1 MIAAT
6 IPEKFARAPFPY
18 FGGKRSVAALV
29 WERLGRPKQYIE
41 PFAGSA
47 AMLLGAPEPASLE
60 VIGDT
65 NFYVANFWRCI
76 KFCPRETYGWQDYPV
91 SHVDLDARHR
101 WLTQPERT
109 SALRA
114 ALADPEWPGDPQIAG
129 WWVWG
134 LCAWIGSGW
143 CERVSKI
150 PHVGNAG
157 QGVQSKIPHVGNAGR
172 GVQSQIPHVGNAGRG
187 VADWFAHLARRLE
200 RVRVIHGAWD
210 RTLNH
215 HYGGA
220 ETAVFLDP
228 PYRAFE
234 GLYQQGSDRPIAD
247 SVAAWA
253 AEHAHLRVALCGHRG
268 DYDLSGW
275 EVVEWS
281 RERNTYGGAGTKD
294 EEAIWFSPA
303 CLRAAAP
310 RQASLFDPSEAA

>member
-1 MIAAT
+1 MT
-6 IPEKFARAPFPY
+6 DTPEKFSRAPFPY
-18 FGGKRSVAALV
+18 FGGKRSVTSLV

-60 VIGDT
+60 VIGDQ

-76 KFCPRETYGWQDYPV
+76 KFRPRETYEWQDYPV

-109 SALRA
+109 AALVA

-134 LCAWIGSGW
+134 LCAWIGSRW
-143 CERVSKI
+143 CERVSQI
-150 PHVGNAG
+150 PHVGAG
-157 QGVQSKIPHVGNAGR
+157 QGVQSQIPHVGAGR
-172 GVQSQIPHVGNAGRG
+172 GVQSQIPRVTAAGRG

-228 PYRAFE
+228 PYRAYE

-247 SVAAWA
+247 DVAAWA
-253 AEHAHLRVALCGHRG
+253 AEHAHLRVAICGHRG
-268 DYDLSGW
+268 DYDLPGW
-275 EVVEWS
+275 EIVEWS

-294 EEAIWFSPA
+294 SEAIWFSPA
-303 CLRAAAP
+303 CLRPALA
-310 RQASLFDPSEAA
+310 RQASLFADPEAA